1 MGSAPMVAQ
10 IMNKSNNMTN
20 KSSNS
25 KRIAKNTGVLYI
37 RSVVVMLITLYTS
50 RVILQALGVEDYG
63 LYNVIGGVV
72 ALFSFL
78 KTSMT
83 KSTQRF
89 LNVEMV
95 NPNGRLK
102 ETFMVSMTIH
112 VIISV
117 IALVLLETVGLW
129 FLNNYIQIPEGREY
143 AANIVYQSTVISL
156 ALTIISVPYN
166 AAIISHEKMG
176 FFAVVSIADAILK
189 LAICFMIM
197 WGNHDRLIVYGW
209 LMMCI
214 HVINLLM
221 QTIYCRYRIPEARFK
236 LMYDKQLFKDMLG
249 YTTWTVVGQ
258 VAIVGTNQGNNILV
272 NMFHS
277 VTANAGMGV
286 ASQVNGAVVSLTSNF
301 QTAFN
306 PQITKSF
313 AAKDYDYLKK
323 LVYSTSKISYF
334 LLLVVCLPITFNIDL
349 ILNLWLTT
357 VPPYAAVFCILV
369 LCNSIL
375 NALSAPLNFSV
386 LSSGNIKW
394 FQIMTSLVYLSDLV
408 IVYVLFSLGLPAPT
422 ALVVKV
428 CIMVAILFVRLIF
441 ANREVPSIT
450 LISFFKEVL
459 FPLFAVTAICVMIGY
474 FMFGHVALIWH
485 RIIATAILVITTLTL
500 VLIIGMQ
507 KSEKQQLKNM
517 ILKRKNK
524 K

>member
-1 MGSAPMVAQ
+1 MD
-10 IMNKSNNMTN
+10 NNTSNT
-20 KSSNS
+20 
-25 KRIAKNTGVLYI
+25 KRIAKNTGVLYF
-37 RSVVVMLITLYTS
+37 RSIVVMLITLYTS

-95 NPNGRLK
+95 NPEGRLK

-129 FLNNYIQIPEGREY
+129 FLNTYIQIPVGREL
-143 AANIVYQSTVISL
+143 AANVVYQSTVVSL
-156 ALTIISVPYN
+156 LLTILSVPYN
-166 AAIISHEKMG
+166 AAVIAHEKMG
-176 FFAVVSIADAILK
+176 FFAVISITDALLK
-189 LAICFMIM
+189 LGICFLLLI
-197 WGNHDRLIVYGW
+197 GSYDRLIVYGW
-209 LMMCI
+209 LMMGI
-214 HVINLLM
+214 HVLNLILQM
-221 QTIYCRYRIPEARFK
+221 IYCHYRVPEAQFK
-236 LMYDKQLFKDMLG
+236 LMYDKRLFKEMLG

-258 VAIVGTNQGNNILV
+258 IAIVGTNQGNNILV

-313 AAKDYDYLKK
+313 AAKDYNYLKK
-323 LVYSTSKISYF
+323 LVYTTSKISYF
-334 LLLVVCLPITFNIDL
+334 MLLIVCLPIAFNIDT
-349 ILNLWLTT
+349 ILSIWLTK
-357 VPPYAAVFCILV
+357 VPPYSGIFCILV

-386 LSSGNIKW
+386 LSSGQIKW
-394 FQIMTSLVYLSDLV
+394 FQIVTSIVYLSDLV
-408 IVYVLFSLGLPAPT
+408 IVYVLFCMGFPAPA

-428 CIMVAILFVRLIF
+428 CIMMAILFVRLYF
-441 ANREVPSIT
+441 AHKEVPCISIG
-450 LISFFKEVL
+450 SFMKEVML
-459 FPLFAVTAICVMIGY
+459 PIAIVSALCIAIGYLVFLFADTLLLQA
-474 FMFGHVALIWH
+474 
-485 RIIATAILVITTLTL
+485 IATVGLCACSVGA
-500 VLIIGMQ
+500 VLLIGMRR
-507 KSEKQQLKNM
+507 SEVQQVKNM
-517 ILKRKNK
+517 ISRRKK